1 MVKEYLNKIQ
11 PYIRDI
17 VNDLKQ
23 SDTRKI
29 QLKIAINF
37 ISSQDDNY
45 EDRVMHF
52 KSDNIE
58 IMSSDEANE
67 FIKNTF

>member
-23 SDTRKI
+23 SGTWKI

>member
-11 PYIRDI
+11 PYIRDT

-23 SDTRKI
+23 SDTWKI

-45 EDRVMHF
+45 EDRVIHF

>member
-1 MVKEYLNKIQ
+1 M
-11 PYIRDI
+11 
-17 VNDLKQ
+17 
-23 SDTRKI
+23 KI

>member
-11 PYIRDI
+11 PYIRDT

-23 SDTRKI
+23 SDTWKI

>member
-23 SDTRKI
+23 SDTWKI

-67 FIKNTF
+67 FMKNTF

>member
-23 SDTRKI
+23 SDTWKI

>member
-11 PYIRDI
+11 PNIRDT

-23 SDTRKI
+23 SDTWKI